1 MGVSK
6 KYGTVIFGHTIPGDT
21 AIDRKSELQHN
32 RIESNRHLHSERE
45 SVADVGNDLVGGE
58 RQSVAFPNG
67 DRMVNSQDGG
77 NEGEEESFE
86 EHVLAGRLDG

>member
-1 MGVSK
+1 
-6 KYGTVIFGHTIPGDT
+6 VIFGHTVPGDT

-32 RIESNRHLHSERE
+32 ISESNRRLHSERE

-58 RQSVAFPNG
+58 RQSIAFPNG
-67 DRMVNSQDGG
+67 DRMVNSQDGR